1 MTIPT
6 QNPKNIL
13 QNESFQVGLFLL
25 FSIFLAYN
33 ALAINLREI
42 NFWDEAVYLNT
53 GRSLF
58 LGELPPFS
66 RNPLIGVFYALTYLP
81 FSASHYWMTQSAML
95 GRFFLFTLMWISGY
109 LVAREATEQKTLPFI
124 FAALLIFSP
133 VLVEIVGNP
142 SDALFSA
149 MSAFALWQ
157 LLRFYHHRRTEA
169 LAKMSFFL
177 GLSAL
182 SRNDGL
188 VLFAI
193 FMLIAILLAYKNTK
207 KWKLALSALL
217 PFFAL
222 VIGYLLIFGAISG
235 SAELDTAK
243 RTYVAFL
250 QGHAVDYQHDDS
262 TCQQK
267 IMKCVVHEAENI
279 YGTAEENN
287 ASVFQAIHKNPS
299 AYLSRL
305 NKTIKTLPEKIVEA
319 YGKRTVIALFLFTAL
334 GIFALLKK
342 KEYLLLGIFFASMAY
357 LGVYF
362 LTFFRAGYF
371 RMPYFIIFTL
381 ATFGVSPIVDLASKK
396 KTALFFS
403 GIFLALIGTGIIL
416 DLRMLYFTSA
426 LLLFALLTGFTLIL
440 KDTKTGRYAT
450 LFLLLFAF
458 AIISGKTFDPPIPH
472 PLGQLPEEEA
482 IVLMQETFPENTPIL
497 AGAPGGA
504 WAARM
509 QYIEPS
515 SESFQDIKS
524 EEDLHNR
531 LLELGVQA
539 IYVDHHLSNTNQFIW
554 DLIEPR
560 IGEWYE
566 TAYIGREGSIRVL
579 IVQQ

>member
-1 MTIPT
+1 MTDKRRNQIE
-6 QNPKNIL
+6 NIIL
-13 QNESFQVGLFLL
+13 SERFLVGLFLL

-33 ALAINLREI
+33 SLSLTLREI

-81 FSASHYWMTQSAML
+81 FTTSHYWMTQSATL
-95 GRFFLFTLMWISGY
+95 GRFLLFTLMWISGY
-109 LVAREATEQKTLPFI
+109 LVVREATEKKTLPFI

-133 VLVEIVGNP
+133 ILVEIVVNP

-157 LLRFYHHRRTEA
+157 LLRFYHHRTAEA
-169 LAKMSFFL
+169 LTKTSFFL

-193 FMLIAILLAYKNTK
+193 FMFIAILLAYKSTE
-207 KWKLALSALL
+207 KWKLALSATL
-217 PFFAL
+217 PFLAL
-222 VIGYLLIFGAISG
+222 VGGYLLIFGAVSG

-250 QGHAVDYQHDDS
+250 QGHAVDYQHSDS
-262 TCQQK
+262 DCQQK
-267 IMKCVVHEAENI
+267 IMKCVVYEAENI

-287 ASVFQAIHKNPS
+287 ASIFQAIKKNPN

-305 NKTIKTLPEKIVEA
+305 TKTTKALPEKIVEA
-319 YGKRTVIALFLFTAL
+319 YGERTIIALSLFAAL

-342 KEYLLLGIFFASMAY
+342 KEYILLGIFFASMAY

-371 RMPYFIIFTL
+371 RMPYFIIYTL
-381 ATFGVSPIVDLASKK
+381 AVFGISQIVTFASKT
-396 KTALFFS
+396 KTSLILSALLLALFS
-403 GIFLALIGTGIIL
+403 TGIFL

-426 LLLFALLTGFTLIL
+426 LLFFVFLAGIALIL
-440 KDTKTGRYAT
+440 KDEKTGKYSM
-450 LFLLLFAF
+450 LLLLVFAF
-458 AIISGKTFDPPIPH
+458 SISSGKTFDPPFHH
-472 PLGQLPEEEA
+472 PLGDLPEEEA

-524 EEDLHNR
+524 EEDLYNR
-531 LLELGVQA
+531 LLELGVKA
-539 IYVDHHLSNTNQFIW
+539 IYVDHHLSNTNRFTW

-566 TAYIGREGSIRVL
+566 TAYIGRDGSIRVL
-579 IVQQ
+579 IVR

>member
-1 MTIPT
+1 MTNPK
-6 QNPKNIL
+6 QNPKNIIL
-13 QNESFQVGLFLL
+13 NESFQVVLFLL

-33 ALAINLREI
+33 SLSLTLREI

-58 LGELPPFS
+58 LGQLPPFS
-66 RNPLIGVFYALTYLP
+66 RNPLIGIFYALTYLP
-81 FSASHYWMTQSAML
+81 FATSYYWMTQSAML
-95 GRFFLFTLMWISGY
+95 GRFLLFSLMWISGY
-109 LVAREATEQKTLPFI
+109 LVAREALEEKTLPFI
-124 FAALLIFSP
+124 FTALLIFSP

-157 LLRFYHHRRTEA
+157 LLRFYHHRKAKA
-169 LAKMSFFL
+169 LVKMSLFL

-193 FMLIAILLAYKNTK
+193 FIFIVILLAYKSTE
-207 KWKLALSALL
+207 KWKLALSASL
-217 PFFAL
+217 PFLAL
-222 VIGYLLIFGAISG
+222 VVGYLLIFGAVSG

-250 QGHAVDYQHDDS
+250 QGHAVDYQHSDS
-262 TCQQK
+262 DCQQK
-267 IMKCVVHEAENI
+267 IMKCVVYEAETI

-287 ASVFQAIHKNPS
+287 ASVFQAIQRNPN

-305 NKTIKTLPEKIVEA
+305 SKTIKALPEKIVEA
-319 YGKRTVIALFLFTAL
+319 YGERTVIAIFLFTAL

-342 KEYLLLGIFFASMAY
+342 KEYTLLGIFFASTAY

-362 LTFFRAGYF
+362 LTFFRTGYF
-371 RMPYFIIFTL
+371 RMPYFIIYTL
-381 ATFGVSPIVDLASKK
+381 AVFGISQIITFASKK
-396 KTALFFS
+396 KTALIFS
-403 GIFLALIGTGIIL
+403 GILLTLISAGIIL

-426 LLLFALLTGFTLIL
+426 LLFFAFLAGITLIL
-440 KDTKTGRYAT
+440 KDTKTGRYST
-450 LFLLLFAF
+450 LFLLIFAF
-458 AIISGKTFDPPIPH
+458 SISSGKSFDPPISR
-472 PLGQLPEEEA
+472 PLGDLPEEEA

-497 AGAPGGA
+497 AGAPGGV

-515 SESFQDIKS
+515 SESFQDIKN
-524 EEDLHNR
+524 EEDLYNR
-531 LLELGVQA
+531 LLELGVKA
-539 IYVDHHLSNTNQFIW
+539 IYVDHHLSNTNQFTW
-554 DLIEPR
+554 DLIEPG
-560 IGEWYE
+560 IGNRYE
-566 TAYIGREGSIRVL
+566 TAYIGRDGSIRVL
-579 IVQQ
+579 IVK

>member
-1 MTIPT
+1 MTKPK
-6 QNPKNIL
+6 QNPKSII
-13 QNESFQVGLFLL
+13 QSEIFQVGLFLL

-33 ALAINLREI
+33 SLSLTLREI

-58 LGELPPFS
+58 LGDLPPFS

-95 GRFFLFTLMWISGY
+95 GRFLLFTLMWTSGY
-109 LVAREATEQKTLPFI
+109 LVAREATEKKTLPYV

-133 VLVEIVGNP
+133 ILVEIVVNP

-157 LLRFYHHRRTEA
+157 LLRFFHHRRAEA
-169 LAKMSFFL
+169 LTKTSFFL

-193 FMLIAILLAYKNTK
+193 FIFIVILLAYKNTE
-207 KWKLALSALL
+207 KWKLALSATL
-217 PFFAL
+217 PFLAL
-222 VIGYLLIFGAISG
+222 VVGYLLLFGAISG

-250 QGHAVDYQHDDS
+250 QGHAIDYQHSDS
-262 TCQQK
+262 DCQQK
-267 IMKCVVHEAENI
+267 IMKCVVYEAENI

-287 ASVFQAIHKNPS
+287 ASVFQAIKNNPS

-305 NKTIKTLPEKIVEA
+305 NKTVKALPEKIVEA
-319 YGKRTVIALFLFTAL
+319 YGERTVIAIFLFTAL

-342 KEYLLLGIFFASMAY
+342 KEYILLGIFFASMAY

-362 LTFFRAGYF
+362 LTFFRTGYF
-371 RMPYFIIFTL
+371 RMPYFIIYTL
-381 ATFGVSPIVDLASKK
+381 AVFGISEIVTFASKT
-396 KTALFFS
+396 KTALIFS
-403 GIFLALIGTGIIL
+403 ALLLTLFSAGILL

-426 LLLFALLTGFTLIL
+426 LLLFAFLAGTALIL
-440 KDTKTGRYAT
+440 KDAKAGKYSM
-450 LFLLLFAF
+450 LFLLIFAVS
-458 AIISGKTFDPPIPH
+458 ISSGKTFDPPIHH
-472 PLGQLPEEEA
+472 PLGNLPEDEA
-482 IVLMQETFPENTPIL
+482 IVLMQEIFPENTPIL

-524 EEDLHNR
+524 EEDLYNR
-531 LLELGVQA
+531 LLELGVKA
-539 IYVDHHLSNTNQFIW
+539 IYVDHHLSNTNQFTW

-566 TAYIGREGSIRVL
+566 TAYIGRDGSIRVL
-579 IVQQ
+579 IVQ